1 MTSKDNPKRR
11 KLSDESDGDKGLEN
25 QIDNATNA
33 MDSDDGSNGTAG
45 MLINTSK
52 RDLDSVPL
60 AFSIQM
66 TNYHFTTYFGT
77 AQNQFTSIE

>member
-11 KLSDESDGDKGLEN
+11 KLSDESDGDKALEN

-45 MLINTSK
+45 KLTNTSK
-52 RDLDSVPL
+52 RELGSVLLP
-60 AFSIQM
+60 FSIQI
-66 TNYHFTTYFGT
+66 TILLLTQ
-77 AQNQFTSIE
+77 AQHKSIHKH

>member
-1 MTSKDNPKRR
+1 
-11 KLSDESDGDKGLEN
+11 
-25 QIDNATNA
+25 
-33 MDSDDGSNGTAG
+33 MDSDDGSNGTAD

-77 AQNQFTSIE
+77 AQNQFKSIE